1 MNGRESHDAEPI
13 ISVNSLWK
21 VFGKRPQVA
30 LEEPY
35 RSRTR
40 ASLQQELGLVVA
52 LRDVSFQV
60 YPGETFVVMGL
71 SGSGKSTLVRC
82 LIGLIETT
90 SECVR

>member
-1 MNGRESHDAEPI
+1 MNGRESHDVEPI
-13 ISVNSLWK
+13 ITVNSLWK

-40 ASLQQELGLVVA
+40 AALQQELGLVVA

-82 LIGLIETT
+82 LIGLI
-90 SECVR
+90 